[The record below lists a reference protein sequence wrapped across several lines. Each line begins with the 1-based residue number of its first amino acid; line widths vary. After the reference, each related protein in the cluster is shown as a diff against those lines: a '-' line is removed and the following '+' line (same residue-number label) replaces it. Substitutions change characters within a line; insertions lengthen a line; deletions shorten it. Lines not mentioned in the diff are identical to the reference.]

1 MPPSWRSAAA
11 RRELRRFLALAL
23 PSAARS
29 LLELVPW
36 LVSLA
41 VVGRLGTRELAAL
54 SLVETWAYSPMVI
67 VWQAVAVTQG
77 TLMSQ
82 AHGARSV
89 GAMRG
94 WGALSFASALAL
106 SVLVAALWALTPN
119 VLRAAGFDAE
129 LVALGFREYVLFA
142 MPALLFTTLNVV
154 AAVYLAS
161 MQAPG
166 IPTVIALVECVVDLP
181 VTYLLVFG
189 VPAAGFPGLG
199 LRGSALGWVIGS
211 AISSALYV
219 PALRWATSGG
229 RELAYGGGEEDADA
243 AAEDDAE
250 EDDAEEAR
258 PAGAAHAATTEE
270 GAASAPP
277 RTEALQDTGYVAASA
292 TAAGADGA
300 DADAAADA
308 GADTRGLRAFVRS
321 RRRWRAFGEQLLPNA
336 ASAVLT
342 MCQYQAVSF
351 LAASLGNVDIAAH
364 NAAIALF
371 EVVHVLAV
379 GSAEATAVRVGF
391 HLGRGDAP
399 AARRAAIVA
408 VAAAAAASIAV
419 AGAGYA
425 CRAYMGRIISDD
437 PAVVGMIEG
446 LADAFWS
453 SFVLLSVGIVAS
465 GVLEGQGRATAQ
477 LVPAVVGGWLVGVG
491 LAVCSWRLTGLGLRG
506 LWLAMLV
513 GNVVFCALTAV
524 FVARSD
530 WRKCAEEASA
540 RAEAE
545 EGELRQANGE
555 LRQAL
560 LADTPQ

>member
-1 MPPSWRSAAA
+1 MPPSWLSAAV
-11 RRELRRFLALAL
+11 RRELWRFLALAL
-23 PSAARS
+23 PSAARG
-29 LLELVPW
+29 LLDLVPW

-67 VWQAVAVTQG
+67 VWQAIAVTQG

-142 MPALLFTTLNVV
+142 MPAMLFTTLNVV
-154 AAVYLAS
+154 AEVYLAS

-166 IPTVIALVECVVDLP
+166 IPTVIALVECIVDLP

-211 AISSALYV
+211 AISSVLYV

-243 AAEDDAE
+243 AAEDDAKE
-250 EDDAEEAR
+250 ADAEEGG
-258 PAGAAHAATTEE
+258 PAGAAQAATA
-270 GAASAPP
+270 G
-277 RTEALQDTGYVAASA
+277 DVAASA
-292 TAAGADGA
+292 AAEGADGA
-300 DADAAADA
+300 DVDAAADA
-308 GADTRGLRAFVRS
+308 GADARSLRDFVRS

-342 MCQYQAVSF
+342 MCQYQAISF

-371 EVVHVLAV
+371 EVVHALAV

-408 VAAAAAASIAV
+408 VAAAAAASVTLAS
-419 AGAGYA
+419 AGYA
-425 CRAYMGRIISDD
+425 CRAYMGQIISDD
-437 PAVVGMIEG
+437 PAVVGMVEG

-530 WRKCAEEASA
+530 WRKCADEASA
-540 RAEAE
+540 RVEAE
-545 EGELRQANGE
+545 QGEQRQATGE